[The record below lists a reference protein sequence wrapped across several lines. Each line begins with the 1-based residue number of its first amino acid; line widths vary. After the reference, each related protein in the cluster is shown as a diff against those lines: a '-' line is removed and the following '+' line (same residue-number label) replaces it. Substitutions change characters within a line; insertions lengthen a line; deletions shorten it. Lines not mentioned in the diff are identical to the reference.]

1 MIRLLN
7 RTQRIRSILT
17 VLPIIFASSCTTDP
31 DSSMVLR
38 ADRVKAAASNRAD
51 VVASI
56 VQYSGL
62 PERPG
67 LESPEW
73 KLVVLG
79 GYDYVDEDLCKPFLN
94 NLFVAER
101 NLRATRNQIS
111 DVGTAAMAIMSIAGT
126 SLEAIGYVAA
136 SLGLAKSTIDNY
148 QIVRLVDLG
157 PSRVLQLVNRAQS
170 AYREQTIRRAGEY
183 TNQVSAMNAVAGYL
197 DLCRV
202 PTIVSLIDKAVDNT
216 NFVADTSSNLA
227 APQLLTVGGMQVSP
241 NAVLRENE
249 RGQASFVPKSPEAP
263 VVVVPRGNKKI
274 SGAITNF
281 ERQIDLSDGKLIQQ
295 ALCVPDDGDFG
306 GLESKTRLAIAQFKL
321 AWANTVTIPSG
332 DAPRTINSPDQRLAI
347 LSKGSQALCNTWH
360 NHTFEMFLFP
370 EAQNVREFKESLIS
384 IMNEEKISPDLVAK
398 IEKDD
403 QFGPNL
409 REAIK
414 AFQKSKNLPL
424 TGIVDDKTY
433 ELIVGARS

>member
-1 MIRLLN
+1 M
-7 RTQRIRSILT
+7 LT
-17 VLPIIFASSCTTDP
+17 IIFASACTTDP
-31 DSSMVLR
+31 ESSMVLR
-38 ADRVKAAASNRAD
+38 ADRVKASATNRVG
-51 VVASI
+51 VVASM
-56 VQYSGL
+56 VEYSGL
-62 PERPG
+62 PAKPG
-67 LESPEW
+67 PESPDW

-94 NLFVAER
+94 SLFVAER

-111 DVGTAAMAIMSIAGT
+111 DIGTAAIAIMSFAGT

-170 AYREQTIRRAGEY
+170 AYREQTMRRAGDY
-183 TNQVSAMNAVAGYL
+183 THEVLAMNAIAGYL

-263 VVVVPRGNKKI
+263 VVVVPRGSAKI

-281 ERQIDLSDGKLIQQ
+281 EKQIDLSDGKLIQQ
-295 ALCVPDDGDFG
+295 ALCVPDDGNFG

-321 AWANTVTIPSG
+321 AWSNTVTIPSS
-332 DAPRTINSPDQRLAI
+332 DAPRTINGPDQSLAI
-347 LSKGSQALCNTWH
+347 LSKGSQALCNAWH

-370 EAQNVREFKESLIS
+370 EAQNVTEFKKSLIV
-384 IMNEEKISPDLVAK
+384 IMNEEKISTELVEK

-403 QFGPNL
+403 KFGPNL

-414 AFQKSKNLPL
+414 AFQQRKQLPI